1 MFKVDADPKADAI
14 YITLLNEPVGYS
26 KELDENRII
35 DCTLNPGKPVGID
48 LLAVSKGVKIT
59 GLPEAEQVEKILS
72 GLGIKVTK

>member
-14 YITLLNEPVGYS
+14 YIMLLDEPVGYS
-26 KELDENRII
+26 QELDKNRII

-59 GLPEAEQVEKILS
+59 GLPEAEQVGKILT
-72 GLGIKVTK
+72 GLGIKITK